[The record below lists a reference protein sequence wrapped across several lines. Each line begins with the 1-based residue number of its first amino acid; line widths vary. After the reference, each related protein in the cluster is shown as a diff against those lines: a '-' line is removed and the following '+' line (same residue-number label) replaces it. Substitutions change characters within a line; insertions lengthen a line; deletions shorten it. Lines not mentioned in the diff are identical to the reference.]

1 MLREFTGNP
10 ETVLHTNDPKDLTN
24 LIRFVTITSSM
35 VASRGAAAPVND
47 ADAAADPND
56 TTNAVAAALKTAPP
70 VLSNSTDPD
79 EEW

>member
-1 MLREFTGNP
+1 MFQAGGIRQP
-10 ETVLHTNDPKDLTN
+10 EIFAVGKSVLVERNAQPN
-24 LIRFVTITSSM
+24 LYGAEDKPFVL
-35 VASRGAAAPVND
+35 D